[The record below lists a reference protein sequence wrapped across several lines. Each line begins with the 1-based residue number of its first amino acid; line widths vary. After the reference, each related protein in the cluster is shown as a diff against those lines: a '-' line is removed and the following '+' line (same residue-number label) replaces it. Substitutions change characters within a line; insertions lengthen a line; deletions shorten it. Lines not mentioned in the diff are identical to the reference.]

1 MGNTIAKKYLAF
13 VLALALVCTTM
24 IGVHIPASAAED
36 AVIEISDEEDLRAIN
51 DDPTAHYKL
60 VEDITLSDR
69 LWTPISNFSGTLDGN
84 GHVIRN
90 MNIEETTENWDT
102 PVGFISTVGTGAV
115 IKNLGVEGTITCSAS
130 TVGGLVGENI
140 YQSENITIENCYTN
154 VAIKDN
160 LNYPSICPTIGGL
173 IGGFNGESSVMRNC
187 YAVGTIE
194 AFDNHDPWSV
204 STIGGIIGSYA
215 DVDVSNCYTTE
226 SRGIGNDPTVGHYG
240 NVQNCYAME
249 EGDADMAGHLFKIP
263 DDMSSF
269 LAALNQNGDNAY
281 VADFQNINMG
291 YPVLT
296 WQYKKDAPEEDG
308 STEIKEPDTPAPSKP
323 TNNNKP
329 SDNNKPVV
337 DEPAAPVA
345 VGSTVSDSATKAVYK
360 VTEQNGS
367 ENTVEYVGSSAKK
380 ASVVIPAT
388 VTIQGKTYKVTTI
401 GKKAFAGNKALKKV
415 VIGKNIKTIGS
426 KAFSNCKKLK
436 TIKIKTTK
444 LTKKSLGVKAFK
456 GINKKVKINVPNKKA
471 ASYKK
476 ILLKKGVTRQAVIK

>member
-24 IGVHIPASAAED
+24 IGVHIPASATED
-36 AVIEISDEEDLRAIN
+36 AVIEISDEEGLRAIN

-69 LWTPISNFSGTLDGN
+69 LWRPISNFSGTLDGN

-90 MNIEETTENWDT
+90 MNIVDEEMYQQT
-102 PVGFISTVGTGAV
+102 PIGFISTVATGAV
-115 IKNLGVEGTITCSAS
+115 IKNLGVEGSITCEAL
-130 TVGGLVGENI
+130 TVGGLVGEASSR
-140 YQSENITIENCYTN
+140 SENITIENCYTN
-154 VAIKDN
+154 VDI
-160 LNYPSICPTIGGL
+160 NYTLDYAYTTIGGL
-173 IGGFNGESSVMRNC
+173 IGRLQSSNSAMTNC
-187 YAVGTIE
+187 YAVGTIDTSYE
-194 AFDNHDPWSV
+194 PATGHIDE
-204 STIGGIIGSYA
+204 IGGIAGNYYE
-215 DVDVSNCYTTE
+215 VTVTNCYTTD
-226 SRGIGNDPTVGHYG
+226 SRGIGDDVTGKFT
-240 NVQNCYAME
+240 NVKNCYAGE
-249 EGDADMAGHLFKIP
+249 QEVAEHISQIP

-269 LAALNQNGDNAY
+269 LVALNQNGDNAF
-281 VADFQNINMG
+281 VADVQNINYG
-291 YPVLT
+291 YPALA
-296 WQYKKDAPEEDG
+296 WQYEEDAPEEDG
-308 STEIKEPDTPAPSKP
+308 STEIKEPDTPAPSNP
-323 TNNNKP
+323 TDNNKP
-329 SDNNKPVV
+329 ADNNKPV
-337 DEPAAPVA
+337 DNNKPAAPVA

-367 ENTVEYVGSSAKK
+367 ENTVEYVGSSVKK

-426 KAFSNCKKLK
+426 KAFTNCKKLK

-444 LTKKSLGVKAFK
+444 LTKKSVGAKAFK
-456 GINKKVKINVPNKKA
+456 GINKKVKINVPNKKV